1 MDKIPKRLGKYEVA
15 EEIDRGS
22 MGIVYLGYDPLRWL
36 NHLTIRNPDNVTGKC
51 SLMKQVQQA
60 H

>member
-22 MGIVYLGYDPLRWL
+22 MGIVYLGYDPYVDRPVAIKVALAESRISSVG
-36 NHLTIRNPDNVTGKC
+36 H
-51 SLMKQVQQA
+51 
-60 H
+60 